1 MQYIKL
7 WYFNTFLLIIIIVSV
22 VELSGVDFL
31 QVVYLADSDIM
42 MIFFVVC
49 VKTEQ
54 GIYRY
59 GTNTAVSSK
68 GNRPTHTDHIFIIFM
83 SSTKPTITAIT
94 MK

>member
-31 QVVYLADSDIM
+31 LVVYLADSDIM

-68 GNRPTHTDHIFIIFM
+68 GNRPTHRSYLYHLHE
-83 SSTKPTITAIT
+83 
-94 MK
+94 